1 LGGDLA
7 AVVRGWNWNARI
19 LAADVKLHSGTSFPV
34 EGMCTKDEVLK
45 ALNIV
50 QELVS
55 GSWSSTSATLAVQ
68 WLKLC
73 QRGFVEAGYGKKAE
87 LLLQVDSA
95 CFQRALTGLKDYT
108 LPHELGH
115 RACWGRLGGRMLPFN
130 SSAAAVK
137 AGAVAIC
144 VHRQFCAPAA
154 PQWQAPLVPH
164 VLTHADRT
172 ARHSAKLG
180 TERS

>member
-1 LGGDLA
+1 MHCAKNVLSGDLA
-7 AVVRGWNWNARI
+7 AVVRGWNWDARI
-19 LAADVKLHSGTSFPV
+19 LAADVKLHSVMPV

-45 ALNIV
+45 ALHVV

-73 QRGFVEAGYGKKAE
+73 QRGFVEGGPRKRAE

-95 CFQRALTGLKDYT
+95 CFQRTLTGLKHYI
-108 LPHELGH
+108 LPDELGH

-130 SSAAAVK
+130 SSAAAVR
-137 AGAVAIC
+137 AGADAIC

-154 PQWQAPLVPH
+154 PQWQAPLVRH
-164 VLTHADRT
+164 VLTHAERT
-172 ARHSAKLG
+172 SRH
-180 TERS
+180 